1 MLLSSKKFSNQIIY
15 LMIICTRKLEFDS
28 AHRVMEHESKCKML
42 HGHRYV
48 LEASFGTKEL
58 DKIGRVIDFGLI
70 REILGKWIDDNFDHT
85 TILYEKDKNLGENI
99 SKITGQKIYYM
110 TENPTAE
117 NIAKHLFEDI
127 CPQLFANYP
136 VKCVSIRVHET
147 PNCSAQIGTFY
158 E

>member
-1 MLLSSKKFSNQIIY
+1 M
-15 LMIICTRKLEFDS
+15 D
-28 AHRVMEHESKCKML
+28 HESKCKML

-48 LEASFGTKEL
+48 VEASFSAKDL
-58 DKIGRVIDFGLI
+58 DAVGRIIDFGLI

-85 TILYEKDKNLGENI
+85 TILCEKDKNLGDYI

-110 TENPTAE
+110 TENSTAE

-136 VKCVSIRVHET
+136 VKCVGIRVNET
-147 PNCSAQIGTFY
+147 PNCSAQIGTFH

>member
-1 MLLSSKKFSNQIIY
+1 
-15 LMIICTRKLEFDS
+15 MIICTRKLEFDS
-28 AHRVMEHESKCKML
+28 AHRVMDHESKCKML

-48 LEASFGTKEL
+48 VEASFSAKDL
-58 DKIGRVIDFGLI
+58 DAVGRIIDFGLI

-85 TILYEKDKNLGENI
+85 AILYEKDKNLGENI
-99 SKITGQKIYYM
+99 SKITGQKIYYIA
-110 TENPTAE
+110 ENPTAE

-136 VKCVSIRVHET
+136 VKCVSIRIHET
-147 PNCSAQIGTFY
+147 PNCSAQIGTFH